1 MRLKLEFVQRRMKFE
16 KQKIIMGLSVAIMI
30 ILFFTSM
37 TLLNY
42 TGYLFGLKDL
52 DTNEKINR
60 FYHSKHYLAN
70 LHYEQVVDTK
80 KYVQIETTQK
90 KEWVMVGAQG
100 GMVTNLPETKTTKNY
115 RVYLLESKD
124 NIVIFCC
131 NHKEVDLSNKVVRV
145 SNQYKKD
152 KVNEDIIKQL
162 EKVDKPVYVFYS
174 VPVSN
179 ISNIVVEIGIV
190 LVLWVIYWMISHAK
204 ILQKNSMLGKR
215 IQEFGKDYET
225 VVKEINEQVK
235 EPIYQTGNVIITK
248 DYVIL
253 LQQKNTDIIP
263 IKKITSITSK
273 PSEKY
278 PDEVIHIELIE
289 QDKTYCF
296 DVYEKETEIKI
307 INHIQGG
314 M

>member
-1 MRLKLEFVQRRMKFE
+1 MKLKLGFVQRRMKLE
-16 KQKIIMGLSVAIMI
+16 KQKIIMGLSVAIMV

-80 KYVQIETTQK
+80 KYIQIETTQK
-90 KEWVMVGAQG
+90 KEWVMVVAQG
-100 GMVTNLPETKTTKNY
+100 GMVANLPETKTTKNY

-131 NHKEVDLSNKVVRV
+131 NHKEVDLSNKVVKV

-152 KVNEDIIKQL
+152 KVNEHIVKQL

-307 INHIQGG
+307 INNIQDQL
-314 M
+314 

>member
-1 MRLKLEFVQRRMKFE
+1 MRLKLGFVQRRMKLE

-80 KYVQIETTQK
+80 KYIQIETTQK

-100 GMVTNLPETKTTKNY
+100 GMVANLPETKTTKNY

-131 NHKEVDLSNKVVRV
+131 NHKEVDLSNKVVKV

-296 DVYEKETEIKI
+296 DVYEQETEIKI

>member
-1 MRLKLEFVQRRMKFE
+1 MKLKLGFVQRRMKLE
-16 KQKIIMGLSVAIMI
+16 KQKIIMGLSVAIMV

-100 GMVTNLPETKTTKNY
+100 GMVANLPETKTTKNY

-131 NHKEVDLSNKVVRV
+131 NHKEVDLSNKVVKV

-152 KVNEDIIKQL
+152 KVNEDIVKQL

-273 PSEKY
+273 SNEKY

>member
-100 GMVTNLPETKTTKNY
+100 GMVANLPETKTTKNY

-296 DVYEKETEIKI
+296 DVYEQETEIKI

>member
-1 MRLKLEFVQRRMKFE
+1 MKLKLGFVQRRMKLE
-16 KQKIIMGLSVAIMI
+16 KQKIIMGLSVAIMV
-30 ILFFTSM
+30 ILFFISM

-80 KYVQIETTQK
+80 KYVQVETTQK

-100 GMVTNLPETKTTKNY
+100 GMVANLPETKTTKNY

-131 NHKEVDLSNKVVRV
+131 NHKEVDLSNKVVKV

-152 KVNEDIIKQL
+152 KVNEHIVKQL

>member
-1 MRLKLEFVQRRMKFE
+1 MRLKLGFVQRRMKLE

-100 GMVTNLPETKTTKNY
+100 GMVANLPETKTTKNY

-162 EKVDKPVYVFYS
+162 EKADKPVYVFYS

-296 DVYEKETEIKI
+296 DVYEQETEIKI

>member
-1 MRLKLEFVQRRMKFE
+1 MKFKLGFVQRRMKLE
-16 KQKIIMGLSVAIMI
+16 KQKIIMGLSVAIMV

-80 KYVQIETTQK
+80 KYVQVETTQK

-100 GMVTNLPETKTTKNY
+100 GMVANLPETKTTKNY

-131 NHKEVDLSNKVVRV
+131 NHKEVDLSNKVVKV

-152 KVNEDIIKQL
+152 KVNEEIIKQL

-215 IQEFGKDYET
+215 IQKFGKDYET

-314 M
+314 I

>member
-80 KYVQIETTQK
+80 KYIQIETTQK

-100 GMVTNLPETKTTKNY
+100 GMVANLPETKTTKNY

-152 KVNEDIIKQL
+152 KVNEEIIKQL
-162 EKVDKPVYVFYS
+162 EKADKPVYVFYS

>member
-1 MRLKLEFVQRRMKFE
+1 MKFKLGFVQRRMKLE
-16 KQKIIMGLSVAIMI
+16 KQKIIMGLSVAIMV

-80 KYVQIETTQK
+80 KYVQVETTQK

-100 GMVTNLPETKTTKNY
+100 GMVANLPETKTTKNY

-131 NHKEVDLSNKVVRV
+131 NHKEVDLSNKVVKV

-152 KVNEDIIKQL
+152 KVNEEIIKQL

-314 M
+314 I

>member
-80 KYVQIETTQK
+80 KYIQIETTQK

-100 GMVTNLPETKTTKNY
+100 GMVANLPETKTTKNY

-162 EKVDKPVYVFYS
+162 EKADKPVYVFYS

-225 VVKEINEQVK
+225 VGKEINEQVK

>member
-1 MRLKLEFVQRRMKFE
+1 MKLKLGFVQRRMKLE
-16 KQKIIMGLSVAIMI
+16 KQKIIMGLSVAIMV

-80 KYVQIETTQK
+80 KYVQVETTQK

-100 GMVTNLPETKTTKNY
+100 GMVANLPETKTTKNY

-131 NHKEVDLSNKVVRV
+131 NHKEVDLSNKVVKV

-152 KVNEDIIKQL
+152 KVNEHIVKQL

-273 PSEKY
+273 SNEKY

-307 INHIQGG
+307 INHIQDQL
-314 M
+314 